1 MLFKQHKIS
10 AVRILSLFFVSVWA
24 FMQYGCVTNQ
34 KIKPAIRWTVQLKYK
49 QQPINV
55 FTNLDYG
62 VRLNVIDKRTEKP
75 ILNQYPG
82 LFPNRPKPIITTFP
96 DIQSFVSETMTQYM
110 RLLGFALDADLN
122 TDYMLQIEIAQCEMN
137 LINGA
142 WDGVISFNIQLSDNN
157 NNVVY
162 RRTVTG
168 RTSSNVWFYNNTM
181 ENALNKAYANAMEN
195 MDWNRIASFLKRAE
209 TPIVEKNEQVTGDGD
224 TALEHTII
232 RWYIDSAPKGADV
245 FWRVVSSTPD
255 VKNTNQLYLGTTPYE
270 STESFDIKGLTFN
283 NSGDVQIEI
292 SCEKIGYSTQRKRF
306 NVRQAIDQKE
316 ISTKF
321 NLIEE

>member
-1 MLFKQHKIS
+1 MIHMLFKRNKTL
-10 AVRILSLFFVSVWA
+10 ALRILSLFSVCICA

-34 KIKPAIRWTVQLKYK
+34 KVRPAIIWTVQLNFK
-49 QQPINV
+49 QQQPTNV
-55 FTNLDYG
+55 FTDLDYG
-62 VRLNVIDKRTEKP
+62 LKLNIIDQRTDKP
-75 ILNQYPG
+75 ILNQYPS
-82 LFPNRPKPIITTFP
+82 LFNIQKPIVTTFP
-96 DIQSFVSETMTQYM
+96 DIQSFVSETMTQHM
-110 RLLGFALDADLN
+110 RLLGFGLNADFN
-122 TDYMLQIEIAQCEMN
+122 TDYMLQIEITQYELN
-137 LINGA
+137 VINGV
-142 WDGVISFNIQLSDNN
+142 WGGVISFNIQLSDNN

-162 RRTVTG
+162 RQTVTG
-168 RTSSNVWFYNNTM
+168 RASAARYTM
-181 ENALNKAYANAMEN
+181 ARALNEAYANAMEN
-195 MDWNRIASFLKRAE
+195 MDWSRIASFLKRAE
-209 TPIVEKNEQVTGDGD
+209 TPISEKNKQVTGEGD

-306 NVRQAIDQKE
+306 NVRQAIEQKE

>member
-1 MLFKQHKIS
+1 MLFKRHKIRTI
-10 AVRILSLFFVSVWA
+10 RIFSLFFLCVWA

-34 KIKPAIRWTVQLKYK
+34 NVKPAATVAIRLKFEQ

-62 VRLNVIDKRTEKP
+62 VRLNVIDKRTD
-75 ILNQYPG
+75 
-82 LFPNRPKPIITTFP
+82 KPIINQFLTINPNVPKSNVFTIP
-96 DIQSFVSETMTQYM
+96 DIQSFVSGSMMQYM
-110 RLLGFALDADLN
+110 RLLGFGLNDDFN
-122 TDYMLQIEIAQCEMN
+122 TDYMLQVEITQYELN
-137 LINGA
+137 LVSLTWTGM
-142 WDGVISFNIQLSDNN
+142 ISFNIQLSDNN

-162 RRTVTG
+162 RQIVTG
-168 RTSSNVWFYNNTM
+168 RGGDRGCSAQK
-181 ENALNKAYANAMEN
+181 ALNEAYANTMEN
-195 MDWNRIASFLKRAE
+195 MDWSRIASFLKRAE

>member
-49 QQPINV
+49 QQRSTNI
-55 FTNLDYG
+55 FTDLDYG
-62 VRLNVIDKRTEKP
+62 VKLNIIDKRTDKP
-75 ILNQYPG
+75 ILNQYPSSP
-82 LFPNRPKPIITTFP
+82 FFNIQKPIVTTFP
-96 DIQSFVSETMTQYM
+96 DIQSFVSESMTQHM
-110 RLLGFALDADLN
+110 RLLGFGLNADFN
-122 TDYMLQIEIAQCEMN
+122 TDYTLQIEITQYELN
-137 LINGA
+137 VINGMCG
-142 WDGVISFNIQLSDNN
+142 GVISFNIQLSDNN
-157 NNVVY
+157 NNVIY
-162 RRTVTG
+162 RQTVTG
-168 RTSSNVWFYNNTM
+168 RASGIM
-181 ENALNKAYANAMEN
+181 ERALNEAYANVMEN
-195 MDWNRIASFLKRAE
+195 MDWSRIASFLKRAE
-209 TPIVEKNEQVTGDGD
+209 TPIVEKNEQVTGEGD

-232 RWYIDSAPKGADV
+232 RWYIDSAPKGADI

-306 NVRQAIDQKE
+306 NVRQAIEQKE

>member
-62 VRLNVIDKRTEKP
+62 VRLNVIDKRTDKP
-75 ILNQYPG
+75 ILNQYPVQP
-82 LFPNRPKPIITTFP
+82 FDRPKPIITTFP
-96 DIQSFVSETMTQYM
+96 DIQSFVSESMKQYM
-110 RLLGFALDADLN
+110 RLLGFGLNADLN

-142 WDGVISFNIQLSDNN
+142 WVGVISFNIQLSDNN

-162 RRTVTG
+162 RQTVTG
-168 RTSSNVWFYNNTM
+168 RENNMWTLM
-181 ENALNKAYANAMEN
+181 ENVLNKAYANAMEN

>member
-1 MLFKQHKIS
+1 MLFKRNKTLTI
-10 AVRILSLFFVSVWA
+10 RILALFSVCICA

-34 KIKPAIRWTVQLKYK
+34 KVRPAIKWTVQLKFK
-49 QQPINV
+49 QQQPTNV
-55 FTNLDYG
+55 FTDLDYG
-62 VRLNVIDKRTEKP
+62 LKLNIIDKRTDKP
-75 ILNQYPG
+75 ILNQYPS
-82 LFPNRPKPIITTFP
+82 LQSNRPKPIVTTFP

-110 RLLGFALDADLN
+110 RLLGFGLNVDFN
-122 TDYMLQIEIAQCEMN
+122 TDYTLQIEIAQYELN
-137 LINGA
+137 VINGIWGGA
-142 WDGVISFNIQLSDNN
+142 IRFNVQLSDNH

-162 RRTVTG
+162 RQTVTG
-168 RTSSNVWFYNNTM
+168 RASDVWYTM
-181 ENALNKAYANAMEN
+181 EKALNDAYANAMEN
-195 MDWNRIASFLKRAE
+195 MDWNRIASFLKRSE
-209 TPIVEKNEQVTGDGD
+209 TPIGEKNKQVTGEGD
-224 TALEHTII
+224 TTLEHTII

-245 FWRVVSSTPD
+245 FWRIVSSTPD

-306 NVRQAIDQKE
+306 NVRQAIEQKE